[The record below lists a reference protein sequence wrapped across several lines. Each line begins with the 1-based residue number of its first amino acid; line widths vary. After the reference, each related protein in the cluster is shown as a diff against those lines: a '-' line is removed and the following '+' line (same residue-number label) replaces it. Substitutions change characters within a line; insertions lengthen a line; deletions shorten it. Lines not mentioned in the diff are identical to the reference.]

1 MPTFP
6 PKLVSD
12 SQMAQL
18 RTVAEMGMQS
28 AVVITKRTFD
38 DTNPYTDDEVVAT
51 EYTIETYG
59 WLRSTPAGDIRSI
72 DHMQAVVSSHRLF
85 VPVGTDIATG
95 DKVMV
100 DGIEFTV
107 QDTSVESTWKTVIR
121 CVLERIE

>member
-1 MPTFP
+1 MPAMP

-28 AVVITKRTFD
+28 EVVITHRTYD
-38 DTNPYTDDEVVAT
+38 DSNPYSDDEVVAST
-51 EYTIETYG
+51 TTTTTHG

-72 DHMQAVVSSHRLF
+72 NAMQAIVSSHRLF
-85 VPVGTDIATG
+85 VPVGTEITTG
-95 DKVMV
+95 DTVTV

-107 QDTSVESTWKTVIR
+107 QDTSAESTWKTVIR
-121 CVLERIE
+121 VILERIE

>member
-28 AVVITKRTFD
+28 LVVITKRTFD
-38 DTNPYTDDEVVAT
+38 DTNPYTDDEVVAS
-51 EYTIETYG
+51 EYTITTYG
-59 WLRSTPAGDIRSI
+59 WLRSTPAGDIRSLNQ
-72 DHMQAVVSSHRLF
+72 MQAVVSSHRLF

-95 DKVMV
+95 DHVTV

-107 QDTSVESTWKTVIR
+107 QDTGVESTWKTVIR
-121 CVLERIE
+121 CILERIE